1 MSYELRTTPELFQ
14 IEFSGRLTAD
24 DLSALATELESAEA
38 TLDVVPDHVTV
49 LERVT
54 EVDVSGDAVRAVAA
68 IRKARH
74 FPNRFRSAIVA
85 SHTPHVGYARMF
97 QTLND
102 HPQITIALFPEA
114 DAAYDWLRSPRGLG
128 R

>member
-1 MSYELRTTPELFQ
+1 MSYQLRATPELFR

-24 DLSALATELESAEA
+24 DLGALAAELESAEA
-38 TLDVVPDHVTV
+38 ALDVVPDRVTV
-49 LERVT
+49 LEQVT
-54 EVDVSGDAVRAVAA
+54 EVEVSGDALRAVAS

-74 FPNRFRSAIVA
+74 FPNRFKSAIVA

-97 QTLND
+97 QALND
-102 HPQITIALFPEA
+102 HPQITIALFPA
-114 DAAYDWLRSPRGLG
+114 AAAAYDWLRSPRGLG